1 MFVYF
6 LAISLI
12 PMVLITVV
20 SVQQF
25 QTNVEQQK
33 KNGLED
39 DVAIAVGIIEEK
51 YQDYQDGVKTL
62 EQAKTEA
69 QEVIDSLR
77 YGKTNQDYF
86 WIQERRGNE
95 IILLVN
101 PYSQE
106 LVGTDI
112 SDVTD
117 KSGTGFLLFQEFQ
130 DVAEQNG
137 QGFITY
143 QWTYYDQDR
152 IVEKIGF
159 VMLFSEWD
167 WVIGSG
173 VYKVDIAEAQAA
185 VTTMLLTLMITTGV
199 IVSLFGFYISR
210 RIANPVIELN
220 EIAHEISEG
229 DLREHKRLMQ
239 IRRSRDEIGLL
250 IGSFDEMVQHLNS
263 VIGAT
268 RDVTLNVANIA
279 SELAASASEVD
290 SAAAEISETT
300 HEVDNMSREQVKA
313 LKETEE
319 HIVEIDEHAHEILDH
334 TKDIDNVMEI
344 ITNIAEQTDLLALN
358 ASIEAGRAGEHGK
371 GFAVVADEVRKL
383 AEESKASVSNSTK
396 RILEIERLIENVVKA
411 IDNVTQEIHG
421 VEQHE
426 EENEKAL
433 RNVMRATDQQKSSMD
448 EIAATSERLGGLV
461 EELRDD
467 IEFFKV
473 AEAESAESSG
483 KISK

>member
-1 MFVYF
+1 MLVYF

-33 KNGLED
+33 KNGLEEH
-39 DVAIAVGIIEEK
+39 VTIALGMIEEEYEK
-51 YQDYQDGVKTL
+51 YQDGVKTL
-62 EQAKTEA
+62 EQAKQDA
-69 QEVIDSLR
+69 QEVIDNLR
-77 YGKTNQDYF
+77 YGDTNQDYF
-86 WIQERRGNE
+86 WIQEKRGNE

-101 PYSQE
+101 PFSQQ

-130 DVAEQNG
+130 DTAEQNG

-143 QWTYYDQDR
+143 QWTYYEQDR

-167 WVIGSG
+167 WVVGSG
-173 VYKVDIAEAQAA
+173 VYKVDINEAQVA
-185 VTTMLLTLMITTGV
+185 VTTMLLTLMITIGV

-229 DLREHKRLMQ
+229 DLREHQRLLK

-268 RDVTLNVANIA
+268 RDVSLNVANIA
-279 SELAASASEVD
+279 SELSASASEVD
-290 SAAAEISETT
+290 SAATEISETT
-300 HEVDNMSREQVKA
+300 HEIDKMSQNQVEA
-313 LKETEE
+313 LKETEQ
-319 HIVEIDEHAHEILDH
+319 HIVKIDEHAHEILDH

-421 VEQHE
+421 VEEHE

-433 RNVMRATDQQKSSMD
+433 RNVMAATDQQKSSMD
-448 EIAATSERLGGLV
+448 EIAATSERLGSLV

-467 IEFFKV
+467 IEFFKIS
-473 AEAESAESSG
+473 EAESTETSS

>member
-1 MFVYF
+1 
-6 LAISLI
+6 
-12 PMVLITVV
+12 
-20 SVQQF
+20 
-25 QTNVEQQK
+25 
-33 KNGLED
+33 
-39 DVAIAVGIIEEK
+39 
-51 YQDYQDGVKTL
+51 
-62 EQAKTEA
+62 
-69 QEVIDSLR
+69 
-77 YGKTNQDYF
+77 
-86 WIQERRGNE
+86 
-95 IILLVN
+95 
-101 PYSQE
+101 
-106 LVGTDI
+106 
-112 SDVTD
+112 
-117 KSGTGFLLFQEFQ
+117 
-130 DVAEQNG
+130 
-137 QGFITY
+137 
-143 QWTYYDQDR
+143 
-152 IVEKIGF
+152 
-159 VMLFSEWD
+159 
-167 WVIGSG
+167 
-173 VYKVDIAEAQAA
+173 
-185 VTTMLLTLMITTGV
+185 MITTGV

-229 DLREHKRLMQ
+229 DLREHKRLME

-421 VEQHE
+421 VEEHE

-467 IEFFKV
+467 IEFFKI
-473 AEAESAESSG
+473 AESESTETSG